1 MKRKLSNTSFND
13 LVPHSNVA
21 KSEQLELQG
30 LYKRAEQKGTGITF
44 YDLVKILRSI
54 LVFIQT
60 FTPSAKKER
69 TKCSKTS

>member
-30 LYKRAEQKGTGITF
+30 LFKRAEQKGTGITF
-44 YDLVKILRSI
+44 YDLIKILRSI
-54 LVFIQT
+54 CVFIQT
-60 FTPSAKKER
+60 FIPLVKKER
-69 TKCSKTS
+69 MKCSRTS